1 MSDDGGQSWLD
12 TQGSVR
18 MPQVIIVYGARLMML
33 SVILLVHG
41 CSGACQRCA
50 TDRPAD
56 RAGTT
61 IPSRAVQE
69 LLAQRTWAALVEQ
82 RAAHEARALQ
92 VAAIDAEHDRV
103 IHLPRVS
110 LQVGTPIPLATAM
123 QMLVA
128 ETGYSVVYGDGVDPH
143 QPVSSSLV
151 HQRLDA
157 ASDALVQP
165 LGYTA
170 RLHTRDRQ
178 IHIASLMTAHWRLP
192 PVEKDEAWWDAARTR
207 LDEVL
212 AAGAAT
218 ATASGGS
225 APLMVPANGTVMID
239 HTTRLIAVSA
249 PIPRLAV
256 IDAYLSG
263 LGAERLDMQEE

>member
-18 MPQVIIVYGARLMML
+18 MPQMIIVYGARLMML
-33 SVILLVHG
+33 SVFLLVHG

-56 RAGTT
+56 RAATT

-69 LLAQRTWAALVEQ
+69 LLAQRTWAALVAQ
-82 RAAHEARALQ
+82 RAAHEARAMQ
-92 VAAIDAEHDRV
+92 IAAIDAEHDRV
-103 IHLPRVS
+103 THLPRVS

-123 QMLVA
+123 HLLLA
-128 ETGYSVVYGDGVDPH
+128 ETGYSVVYGSGVDPH

-151 HQRLDA
+151 HQRLDT
-157 ASDALVQP
+157 ASVALVQP

-178 IHIASLMTAHWRLP
+178 IHIASRMTAHWRLP
-192 PVEKDEAWWDAARTR
+192 AEEKDAAWWDAVQTR
-207 LDEVL
+207 LDNVITVD
-212 AAGAAT
+212 AQT
-218 ATASGGS
+218 ATVSSNS
-225 APLMVPANGTVMID
+225 APRGHANGTVMID
-239 HTTRLIAVSA
+239 RATRLIAVSA
-249 PIPRLAV
+249 PIPRMAV
-256 IDAYLSG
+256 IDTYLSG
-263 LGAERLDMQEE
+263 LGAECLDREEE